1 MHRSTCFNNKFSVK
15 RESVEFKEPESA
27 PIADMCDDP
36 LIQDKRQMIE
46 ARVILQDKD
55 KKQRGKMIPGAEL
68 MMTLHKKTDTR
79 RQSCDDCK
87 KFIIW

>member
-36 LIQDKRQMIE
+36 VMQDQRQIIE
-46 ARVILQDKD
+46 AR
-55 KKQRGKMIPGAEL
+55 
-68 MMTLHKKTDTR
+68 
-79 RQSCDDCK
+79 
-87 KFIIW
+87 